1 MLKDAAGKCFE
12 VNVNILQALEFN
24 FDPSNWKIFNFEVEI
39 FKVNLS

>member
-24 FDPSNWKIFNFEVEI
+24 LNPSIWKIFNFEAEI
-39 FKVNLS
+39 FKVILS